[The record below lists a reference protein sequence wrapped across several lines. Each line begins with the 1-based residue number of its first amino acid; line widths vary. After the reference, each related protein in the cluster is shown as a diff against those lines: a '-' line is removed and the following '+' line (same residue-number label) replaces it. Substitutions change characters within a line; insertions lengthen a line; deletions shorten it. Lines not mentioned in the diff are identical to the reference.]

1 MVQKVGVS
9 VLIDLAAD
17 HPYHRATLH
26 ALRHASSHIGLTMET
41 RVVSTDDVRDVDE
54 IIRPGTAVV
63 VGPGSPYRNQDAAH
77 AVVRAARERGVPLVG
92 T

>member
-1 MVQKVGVS
+1 VRKVVVS

-17 HPYHRATLH
+17 HPYHRATMK
-26 ALRHASSHIGLTMET
+26 ALQHASDHLDLAADI
-41 RVVSTDDVRDVDE
+41 RVVNTDEAGDVDS
-54 IIRPGTAVV
+54 IARPGTAIVI
-63 VGPGSPYRNQDAAH
+63 GPGSPYRSQDAAH

>member
-1 MVQKVGVS
+1 MVQKVVVS

-17 HPYHRATLH
+17 HPYHRATLK
-26 ALRHASSHIGLTMET
+26 ALRHASSHLGLTT
-41 RVVSTDDVRDVDE
+41 NIRVVRTDKIGDVDDVV
-54 IIRPGTAVV
+54 RPGTAVV
-63 VGPGSPYRNQDAAH
+63 IGPGSPYRNQESAH